1 MGWIICSI
9 IVTLLAFVC
18 LGFHEQGRGYNS
30 TVTWSLKRRQIF
42 ALGGL
47 LLCIFGFVKTIPAN
61 HVGIVYSPFGGT
73 KTETLSEGFVVK
85 NPFDKI
91 YEISTEVQT
100 TVVEDLTTQTSDAQY
115 LISAIDIKYS
125 VSEENAYIV
134 FKQFRKLENVSKNL
148 IIPTTQRVL
157 EQITTK
163 YNVIDI
169 LGEKRTDVYSELQI
183 ALTEELAL
191 YGIKFNSVTIN
202 DMDAGEELEK
212 AITAEAVA
220 KKAVET
226 AKQNLEKA
234 KTEAQQKSVQ
244 AQAEQDAARI
254 EAETKI
260 IEAEAEKKANELLSQ
275 SLSDDI
281 LQKAWIDKWNGKM
294 PEYYAGDG
302 TGMSVILNPGDTQ

>member
-1 MGWIICSI
+1 MGWIIVSI
-9 IVTLLAFVC
+9 IVTLAAFFS
-18 LGFHEQGRGYNS
+18 LGFHEEGSGYNAELKW
-30 TVTWSLKRRQIF
+30 TFKRRQIF
-42 ALGGL
+42 ALAGL
-47 LLCIFGFVKTIPAN
+47 FICLFGVFKTIPAN

-85 NPFDKI
+85 KPFDKI
-91 YEISTEVQT
+91 YKISTEVQT
-100 TVVEDLTTQTSDAQY
+100 TVVGNLTTQTSDAQY
-115 LISAIDIKYS
+115 LISEIDIKYS
-125 VSEENAYIV
+125 VDEKDAYIV
-134 FKQFRKLENVSKNL
+134 FKQFKTLKNVSANL
-148 IIPTTQRVL
+148 IVPTTQRVL

-169 LGEKRTDVYSELQI
+169 LGEKRTDVYSELQV

-202 DMDAGEELEK
+202 DMDAGEALEK
-212 AITAEAVA
+212 AITDEAVA

-260 IEAEAEKKANELLSQ
+260 IEAEAEKKANDLLTQ
-275 SLSDDI
+275 SLTDDI
-281 LQKAWIDKWNGKM
+281 LQKAWIDKWNGQM
-294 PEYYAGDG
+294 PQYYSGDG
-302 TGMSVILNPGDTQ
+302 SGMSVILNPGDE